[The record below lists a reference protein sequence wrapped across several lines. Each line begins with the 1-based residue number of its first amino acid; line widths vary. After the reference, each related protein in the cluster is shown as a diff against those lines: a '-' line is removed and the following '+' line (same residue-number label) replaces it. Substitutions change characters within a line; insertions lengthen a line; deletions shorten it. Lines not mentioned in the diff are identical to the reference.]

1 MNVKTGEHKPLL
13 NSRTISVNGMSCY
26 FAMREEYGLSIHW
39 TTHLSKVDGSSQQGI
54 IEYSY
59 MAFKQDAIDSLSKTG
74 MIPYTSM
81 KQFFHES
88 NNKKRMV
95 EENEELR
102 QKVQSLGTENKFLNE
117 ENKSNEK
124 RISQLEEQ
132 NAALLK
138 IVEKIQGS
146 ISKL

>member
-1 MNVKTGEHKPLL
+1 
-13 NSRTISVNGMSCY
+13 
-26 FAMREEYGLSIHW
+26 
-39 TTHLSKVDGSSQQGI
+39 
-54 IEYSY
+54 
-59 MAFKQDAIDSLSKTG
+59 
-74 MIPYTSM
+74 
-81 KQFFHES
+81 
-88 NNKKRMV
+88 MV

-146 ISKL
+146 ISKLKR